1 MPAVG
6 REPLDVP
13 PVFTFEMGALA
24 EPKRTFGP
32 QSILIQ
38 VQLKSIVF
46 EGRYSYA
53 LDAEATIS

>member
-1 MPAVG
+1 MILFG
-6 REPLDVP
+6 RKPQNVA
-13 PVFTFEMGALA
+13 PVFTFVLGALA

-53 LDAEATIS
+53 LDAEAAIS